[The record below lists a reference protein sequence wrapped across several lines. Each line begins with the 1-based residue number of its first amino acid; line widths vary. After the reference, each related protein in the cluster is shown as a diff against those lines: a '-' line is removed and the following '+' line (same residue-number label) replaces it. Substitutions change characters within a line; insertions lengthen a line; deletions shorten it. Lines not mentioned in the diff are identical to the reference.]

1 MNIKIPWIISRRRKI
16 LAIILDFLISA
27 SLYNLQFYSEFNS
40 YPSRIVSTSFVF
52 FWVIMSYILGRYSSF
67 SKLSFLFLLKDLIKT
82 IILIILCNLIYL
94 TINWGYPLL
103 FFWNSGNFYNL
114 ELRELSN
121 FFIRITLYLAS
132 ISFIFQYIF
141 KLLTKNIIDQKKGWI
156 FYGSK
161 EKFDQILS
169 EVSFD
174 KKTIVLTWLS
184 CIEDLESISIK
195 NIKGII
201 IGELSIKSKEDV
213 DIIFNLKLKGLK
225 VESLS
230 TWFENEYH
238 RIPIHTLDNKFQLI
252 ERLKPLEDNIQR
264 RAKRIGDVLVSFIL
278 IFITLP
284 LAILISILIFIEDQG
299 PLFYSQIRTG
309 INGERINILKFRSMK
324 INAEKDGIQW
334 SQKRDQRITKVGKLI
349 RATRLDELPQLLCVL
364 KGTMSLI
371 GPRPERP
378 EIESKFLKELPYYN
392 YRYIIKPGVSGWAQ
406 VNYPYGASI
415 SDTEKKLSFDIYYI
429 KHFSILLD
437 ILILFKTIKLVL
449 NAKGSNPIK

>member
-16 LAIILDFLISA
+16 LAIILDFLISS
-27 SLYNLQFYSEFNS
+27 SLYNFKFYSEFNS
-40 YPSRIVSTSFVF
+40 YPNRIVTTSFVF
-52 FWVIMSYILGRYSSF
+52 FWVILSYILGRYSSV
-67 SKLSFLFLLKDLIKT
+67 SKLSSEFILKDLFKT
-82 IILIILCNLIYL
+82 FSLIIVCNLIYL

-121 FFIRITLYLAS
+121 FFIRNTLYLATT
-132 ISFIFQYIF
+132 SFIFQFIF
-141 KLLTKNIIDQKKGWI
+141 KLLTKNIIDQKKSWI
-156 FYGSK
+156 FYGSR
-161 EKFDQILS
+161 EKFDQILN
-169 EVSFD
+169 EVSFN
-174 KKTIVLTWLS
+174 KKKISLIWLS
-184 CIEDLESISIK
+184 QIDNLETIPIK

-201 IGELSIKSKEDV
+201 IGEFSIKRKEDV

-230 TWFENEYH
+230 TWFENEFH
-238 RIPIHTLDNKFQLI
+238 RIPTHTLENKFQLI
-252 ERLKPLEDNIQR
+252 ERLKPLEDDFQM
-264 RAKRIGDVLVSFIL
+264 RAKRIGDVFVSLIL
-278 IFITLP
+278 IFITSP

-334 SQKRDQRITKVGKLI
+334 SQKRDQRITKVGRFI

-364 KGTMSLI
+364 QGSMSLI

-378 EIESKFLKELPYYN
+378 EIESKLLKELPYYN
-392 YRYIIKPGVSGWAQ
+392 YRYIIKPGISGWAQ
-406 VNYPYGASI
+406 VNFPYGASI
-415 SDTEKKLSFDIYYI
+415 SDTKIKLSFDIYYI

-449 NAKGSNPIK
+449 NAKGSNPI

>member
-1 MNIKIPWIISRRRKI
+1 M
-16 LAIILDFLISA
+16 
-27 SLYNLQFYSEFNS
+27 
-40 YPSRIVSTSFVF
+40 
-52 FWVIMSYILGRYSSF
+52 
-67 SKLSFLFLLKDLIKT
+67 
-82 IILIILCNLIYL
+82 
-94 TINWGYPLL
+94 
-103 FFWNSGNFYNL
+103 
-114 ELRELSN
+114 
-121 FFIRITLYLAS
+121 
-132 ISFIFQYIF
+132 
-141 KLLTKNIIDQKKGWI
+141 
-156 FYGSK
+156 
-161 EKFDQILS
+161 
-169 EVSFD
+169 
-174 KKTIVLTWLS
+174 
-184 CIEDLESISIK
+184 
-195 NIKGII
+195 
-201 IGELSIKSKEDV
+201 
-213 DIIFNLKLKGLK
+213 
-225 VESLS
+225 S

-349 RATRLDELPQLLCVL
+349 RATRLDELPQLLSVL

-378 EIESKFLKELPYYN
+378 EIESKFLKELQYYN
-392 YRYIIKPGVSGWAQ
+392 YRYIIKPGVSGWSK

>member
-1 MNIKIPWIISRRRKI
+1 MNIRIPWIISRRRKI
-16 LAIILDFLISA
+16 IAIILDFFISS
-27 SLYNLQFYSEFNS
+27 SLYNFKFFSEFNS
-40 YPSRIVSTSFVF
+40 YPNRIVTTSFVF
-52 FWVIMSYILGRYSSF
+52 FWVIASYILGRYASVY
-67 SKLSFLFLLKDLIKT
+67 KLSSAFILKDLIKT
-82 IILIILCNLIYL
+82 FLLIIVCNLIYL

-103 FFWNSGNFYNL
+103 FFWDSGNFYNL

-132 ISFIFQYIF
+132 TSFIFQSIF
-141 KLLTKNIIDQKKGWI
+141 KLLTNNIIDQKKSWI

-169 EVSFD
+169 EVSYN
-174 KKTIVLTWLS
+174 KKKNILIWLS
-184 CIEDLESISIK
+184 HIDNLESIPIK
-195 NIKGII
+195 DVQGII
-201 IGELSIKSKEDV
+201 IGEFSIKSKEDV

-230 TWFENEYH
+230 TWFEHEFH
-238 RIPIHTLDNKFQLI
+238 RIPTHTLDNKFQLI
-252 ERLKPLEDNIQR
+252 ERLKPLEDDFQM
-264 RAKRIGDVLVSFIL
+264 RAKRIGDVFVSFIL

-284 LAILISILIFIEDQG
+284 LAIVISILIFIEDQG

-334 SQKRDQRITKVGKLI
+334 SQKKDQRITKVGKLI
-349 RATRLDELPQLLCVL
+349 RSTRLDELPQLLCVL
-364 KGTMSLI
+364 RGSMSLI

-378 EIESKFLKELPYYN
+378 EIESKLLKELPYYN
-392 YRYIIKPGVSGWAQ
+392 YRYIIKPGISGWAQ

-415 SDTEKKLSFDIYYI
+415 SDTKIKLSFDIYYI